1 MAVTHTTAAPHNQPR
16 RQQQQQPQSDPW
28 QIFLAGAITGI
39 KGMGLL
45 GPLALGQQQSPGGP
59 IHADINRDLA
69 GASGNDPTTDPTK
82 KYLPLIIAGVI
93 LLIVVILKK

>member
-1 MAVTHTTAAPHNQPR
+1 MAVTQKTATPHNKPKQQK
-16 RQQQQQPQSDPW
+16 QQQQQSDPT
-28 QIFLAGAITGI
+28 QIFLAGAIAGI

-69 GASGNDPTTDPTK
+69 GASGNDPTPDPTK